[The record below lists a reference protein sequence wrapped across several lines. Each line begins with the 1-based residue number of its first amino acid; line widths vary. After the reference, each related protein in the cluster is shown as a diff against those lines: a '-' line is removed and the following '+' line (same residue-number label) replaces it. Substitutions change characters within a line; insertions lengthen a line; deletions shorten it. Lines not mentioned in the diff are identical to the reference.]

1 MVAWIDEVNEAVL
14 NIPKPSYSPA
24 CTNYTYY
31 NPNTTKPGVNLSS
44 NRNMSQLKNER
55 KNNYYRSVFEN
66 NRFIHIKVPRVQSPL
81 IDKSYKS

>member
-31 NPNTTKPGVNLSS
+31 NPNTAKPGVNLSS
-44 NRNMSQLKNER
+44 NRNVSKLKNER
-55 KNNYYRSVFEN
+55 KNKYYSDVQK
-66 NRFIHIKVPRVQSPL
+66 IKCKLVNFL
-81 IDKSYKS
+81 LKIFF